1 MVWGTSLV
9 RIKNQKVSPGRR
21 ESISFSYSFCC
32 SLGRSFLQLQQIK
45 FFAALQVCLE
55 VVFGVNERSSRGG
68 RGGDVALAISLV
80 RMPTE
85 VAISAM
91 HIVASIC
98 RWGERGLRDCQCKLA
113 GKPTWL
119 IRISV
124 FGEGNSRRWRRL
136 KEGRR
141 PEVLANCIS
150 MERICLKKL
159 TNCQH
164 FHWHYRFY
172 YDILR

>member
-1 MVWGTSLV
+1 MKWNLFSTCRTSKNKVVWGTSLV

-21 ESISFSYSFCC
+21 ESFSYSFCC
-32 SLGRSFLQLQQIK
+32 YLLGRSFLQLQQIK

-55 VVFGVNERSSRGG
+55 VVFGVNGRRTRGG
-68 RGGDVALAISLV
+68 RGAGVAPAISLV

-98 RWGERGLRDCQCKLA
+98 RWGERGLRDWQCKLA

-124 FGEGNSRRWRRL
+124 LEEGDLRR
-136 KEGRR
+136 
-141 PEVLANCIS
+141 
-150 MERICLKKL
+150 
-159 TNCQH
+159 
-164 FHWHYRFY
+164 
-172 YDILR
+172 